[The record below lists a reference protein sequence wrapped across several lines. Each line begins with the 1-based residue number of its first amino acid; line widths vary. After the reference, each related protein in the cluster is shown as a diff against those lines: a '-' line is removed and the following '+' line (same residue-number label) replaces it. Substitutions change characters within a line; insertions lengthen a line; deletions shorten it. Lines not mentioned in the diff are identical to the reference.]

1 MMQTLLTNSPAAP
14 TAAAAD
20 KSAVLTASQDG
31 GEGAQQ
37 SDGKVGFSEVMN
49 RVQQADKVNAKADG
63 KVVNAGGKAPNADS
77 KAPGR
82 PGAEQ
87 GSAGALESNKPV
99 PTAKGEAA
107 KSLANE
113 AEEAGSV
120 DDKPQKGSEPDPALA
135 PNDFLQRLQDALKQ
149 DTSLVAPPAINLVAT
164 APVVETDGKMLPHKD
179 ADAESAEASATLTQ
193 PLAGS
198 SDKQGA
204 TTSAATLARQAASLL
219 TGETSAAVDAKAAQP
234 DAVMTD
240 DAALTAQL
248 QETGKESGGKE
259 SGGKESGTGANAN
272 QPTDNNGKETK
283 GSKNELSAAERAALL
298 SKVPAAALSEQGEND
313 TRIQLEGAD
322 KGAKPVVPPMAGKEE
337 PVKTAPLQATHQAV
351 ATQPGAARAFEEG
364 VTRTD
369 GGSSSVAA
377 DKAPTQTAAEGDGQS
392 KPVAAKAEGQ
402 PAPAAS
408 SGAPA
413 PAPASEPVLVAP
425 QQVLASSEPQG
436 PQASL
441 ASLSAGLKQMEAT
454 ERSDA
459 PRARSEVK
467 VDVKQKVAELARG
480 GAQESSETTTT
491 PESSRSQQVQQNSQ
505 PQAVGHDNRP
515 AATEAAARREPANLP
530 HLKLADPEAP
540 AQLHQKV
547 NLMLADKLQQ
557 AEIQLDPLGL
567 GKMKIQI
574 QMGAD
579 SQANVHFVVQHGQT
593 REMLEQAMPRLRDM
607 LAGQGIQLG
616 QTLVQQQPQQQS
628 QGQSAFA
635 GQGQQGQK
643 GSGSFAET
651 GQTEAEVTGA
661 GMRLSTESANDSGI
675 DFYA

>member
-31 GEGAQQ
+31 GEGALQ

-49 RVQQADKVNAKADG
+49 RVQQADKVNAKGDG
-63 KVVNAGGKAPNADS
+63 KVANAGGKAPNADS
-77 KAPGR
+77 KAPAR

-113 AEEAGSV
+113 AEEAASA
-120 DDKPQKGSEPDPALA
+120 DDKPQKGSEPDPALT

-164 APVVETDGKMLPHKD
+164 APVVETDGKMLPQKG
-179 ADAESAEASATLTQ
+179 ADAESAEAAATLTQ

-204 TTSAATLARQAASLL
+204 TTSAAALARQAASLL
-219 TGETSAAVDAKAAQP
+219 RGETSVPVDAKAAQP
-234 DAVMTD
+234 DAVVTD
-240 DAALTAQL
+240 DAALAAQL

-259 SGGKESGTGANAN
+259 NGAGGANAD
-272 QPTDNNGKETK
+272 QPTDKNGKETK

-298 SKVPAAALSEQGEND
+298 SKVPTAALSEQGEND

-369 GGSSSVAA
+369 GGSSSAAA
-377 DKAPTQTAAEGDGQS
+377 DKAPTQTAADADGQS

-413 PAPASEPVLVAP
+413 PATAPANEPVLVAP

-454 ERSDA
+454 ERSEA

-480 GAQESSETTTT
+480 SAQESSETTTT

-661 GMRLSTESANDSGI
+661 GMRLSTESTNDSGI

>member
-31 GEGAQQ
+31 GEGTLQ

-49 RVQQADKVNAKADG
+49 RVQQDNKVNAKAKAD
-63 KVVNAGGKAPNADS
+63 GKAPNADG
-77 KAPGR
+77 KAPAR

-87 GSAGALESNKPV
+87 GNVGAADSNKPV

-113 AEEAGSV
+113 ADEAAGT

-164 APVVETDGKMLPHKD
+164 APVVETDGKMLPQED

-198 SDKQGA
+198 DKQGA
-204 TTSAATLARQAASLL
+204 TTSAAALARQAASLL
-219 TGETSAAVDAKAAQP
+219 TGETSVPVDAKAAQP
-234 DAVMTD
+234 DAVVTD
-240 DAALTAQL
+240 DAALAAQL
-248 QETGKESGGKE
+248 QGAGKESGGKE
-259 SGGKESGTGANAN
+259 SGAGANAD

-283 GSKNELSAAERAALL
+283 GSKSELSAAERAALL

-369 GGSSSVAA
+369 GGSSNAAA
-377 DKAPTQTAAEGDGQS
+377 DKAPTQTTAEGDGQP

-454 ERSDA
+454 ERSEA

-661 GMRLSTESANDSGI
+661 GMRLSTESTNDSGI

>member
-31 GEGAQQ
+31 GEGALQ

-63 KVVNAGGKAPNADS
+63 KVANADGKAPNADS
-77 KAPGR
+77 KAPAR

-87 GSAGALESNKPV
+87 GSAGALEGNKPV
-99 PTAKGEAA
+99 PTTKGEAA

-113 AEEAGSV
+113 ADEAGSA

-164 APVVETDGKMLPHKD
+164 APVVETDGKMLPQED

-198 SDKQGA
+198 GEKQGA
-204 TTSAATLARQAASLL
+204 TTSAAALARQAASLL
-219 TGETSAAVDAKAAQP
+219 TGETSVPVDAKAAQP

-248 QETGKESGGKE
+248 QETGKEGSGKE
-259 SGGKESGTGANAN
+259 SGAGANAN

-283 GSKNELSAAERAALL
+283 GSKSELSAAERAALL

-313 TRIQLEGAD
+313 TKIQLEGAD

-351 ATQPGAARAFEEG
+351 ATQLGAARAFEEG

-369 GGSSSVAA
+369 GGSSNAAA
-377 DKAPTQTAAEGDGQS
+377 DKAPTQTTAEGDGQP

-402 PAPAAS
+402 PALAAS

-413 PAPASEPVLVAP
+413 PTTAPASEPVLVAP

-459 PRARSEVK
+459 PRARNEVK
-467 VDVKQKVAELARG
+467 VDVKQKVVELARG

-505 PQAVGHDNRP
+505 PQAVGHDSRP

-661 GMRLSTESANDSGI
+661 GMRLSTESTNDSGI

>member
-1 MMQTLLTNSPAAP
+1 MMQTLLTNSPATP
-14 TAAAAD
+14 TAAVAD

-31 GEGAQQ
+31 GEGALQ
-37 SDGKVGFSEVMN
+37 SEGKVGFSEVMN

-63 KVVNAGGKAPNADS
+63 KAPA
-77 KAPGR
+77 R

-87 GSAGALESNKPV
+87 GSSGALEGNKPV
-99 PTAKGEAA
+99 LTAKGEVA

-113 AEEAGSV
+113 AEETAGA

-164 APVVETDGKMLPHKD
+164 APVVETDGKMLPQED

-198 SDKQGA
+198 GEKQGA
-204 TTSAATLARQAASLL
+204 TTSAAALARQAASLL
-219 TGETSAAVDAKAAQP
+219 TGETSVPVDAKAAQP
-234 DAVMTD
+234 DVVMTD
-240 DAALTAQL
+240 DAALATQL
-248 QETGKESGGKE
+248 QGAGKESGGKE
-259 SGGKESGTGANAN
+259 SGAGANAN
-272 QPTDNNGKETK
+272 QPTDNSGKETK
-283 GSKNELSAAERAALL
+283 GSKSELSTAERAALL
-298 SKVPAAALSEQGEND
+298 SKVPASALSEQGEND
-313 TRIQLEGAD
+313 TKIQLEGAD

-369 GGSSSVAA
+369 GGSSSAAA

-392 KPVAAKAEGQ
+392 KPVTAKVEGQ

-413 PAPASEPVLVAP
+413 PATAPANEPVLVAP

-480 GAQESSETTTT
+480 GTQESSETTTT

-505 PQAVGHDNRP
+505 LQAVGHDNRP
-515 AATEAAARREPANLP
+515 APTEAVARREPANLP

-661 GMRLSTESANDSGI
+661 GMRLSTESTNDSGI

>member
-31 GEGAQQ
+31 GEGALQ

-63 KVVNAGGKAPNADS
+63 KVANADGKAPNADS
-77 KAPGR
+77 KAPVR

-113 AEEAGSV
+113 AEESAGA

-164 APVVETDGKMLPHKD
+164 TPVVETDGKMLPQED
-179 ADAESAEASATLTQ
+179 ADAESAEVSATLTQ

-204 TTSAATLARQAASLL
+204 TTSAAALARQAASLL
-219 TGETSAAVDAKAAQP
+219 MGETSVPVDAKAAQP

-240 DAALTAQL
+240 DAALAAQL
-248 QETGKESGGKE
+248 QETGKEGSGKE
-259 SGGKESGTGANAN
+259 NGAGGANAN

-313 TRIQLEGAD
+313 TKSQLEGAD

-369 GGSSSVAA
+369 GGSSSAAA

-392 KPVAAKAEGQ
+392 KPVATKAEGQ

-408 SGAPA
+408 SGTPA

-454 ERSDA
+454 ERSEA

-480 GAQESSETTTT
+480 GTQESSETTTT

-505 PQAVGHDNRP
+505 PQVVGHDNRP

-661 GMRLSTESANDSGI
+661 GMRLSTESTNDSGI

>member
-1 MMQTLLTNSPAAP
+1 MMQTLLTNSPATP
-14 TAAAAD
+14 TAAVAD

-31 GEGAQQ
+31 GEGALQ
-37 SDGKVGFSEVMN
+37 SEGKVGFSEVMN
-49 RVQQADKVNAKADG
+49 RVQQADKVNAKGDGKVANADG
-63 KVVNAGGKAPNADS
+63 KAPA
-77 KAPGR
+77 R

-87 GSAGALESNKPV
+87 GSSGALEGNKPV
-99 PTAKGEAA
+99 PTAKSEVA

-113 AEEAGSV
+113 AEEAAGA
-120 DDKPQKGSEPDPALA
+120 DDKPPKGSDPDPALA

-149 DTSLVAPPAINLVAT
+149 DTSLVAPTAINLVAT
-164 APVVETDGKMLPHKD
+164 APVVETDGKMLPQKG

-198 SDKQGA
+198 GEKQGA
-204 TTSAATLARQAASLL
+204 TTSAAALARQAASLL
-219 TGETSAAVDAKAAQP
+219 TGETSAPVDVKAAQP
-234 DAVMTD
+234 DGVVTD
-240 DAALTAQL
+240 DAALAAQL
-248 QETGKESGGKE
+248 QGAGKE
-259 SGGKESGTGANAN
+259 SGGKESGTGGANAD

-283 GSKNELSAAERAALL
+283 GSKSELSAAERAALL

-313 TRIQLEGAD
+313 TRIQLEGVD
-322 KGAKPVVPPMAGKEE
+322 KGAKHVVPPMAGKEE
-337 PVKTAPLQATHQAV
+337 PVKTAPLQATHQVV

-369 GGSSSVAA
+369 GGSLSAAA
-377 DKAPTQTAAEGDGQS
+377 DKAPAQTTAEGDGQS
-392 KPVAAKAEGQ
+392 KSVAAKAEGQ
-402 PAPAAS
+402 PAPVAS
-408 SGAPA
+408 SGTPA

-454 ERSDA
+454 ERSEA

-661 GMRLSTESANDSGI
+661 GMRLSTESTNDSGI

>member
-1 MMQTLLTNSPAAP
+1 MMQTLLTNSSAAP
-14 TAAAAD
+14 TAAD
-20 KSAVLTASQDG
+20 KSAVLTTSQDG
-31 GEGAQQ
+31 GEGALQ
-37 SDGKVGFSEVMN
+37 SGGKVGFSEVMN

-63 KVVNAGGKAPNADS
+63 KAPA
-77 KAPGR
+77 R

-87 GSAGALESNKPV
+87 GNVGAAESNKPV

-113 AEEAGSV
+113 AEEAAGA

-198 SDKQGA
+198 DKQGA
-204 TTSAATLARQAASLL
+204 TTSAAALARQAASLL
-219 TGETSAAVDAKAAQP
+219 TGETSVPVDAKAAQP

-240 DAALTAQL
+240 DAALAAQL
-248 QETGKESGGKE
+248 QETGKEGSGKE
-259 SGGKESGTGANAN
+259 SGAGANAD
-272 QPTDNNGKETK
+272 QPTENNGKETK
-283 GSKNELSAAERAALL
+283 GSKSKLSAAERAALL
-298 SKVPAAALSEQGEND
+298 SKVPAALSEQGEND
-313 TRIQLEGAD
+313 TKIQLEGAD

-369 GGSSSVAA
+369 DGSSSAAA
-377 DKAPTQTAAEGDGQS
+377 DKAPTQTATEGDGQS
-392 KPVAAKAEGQ
+392 KAVVTKAEGQ

-413 PAPASEPVLVAP
+413 PATASEPVLVAP

-491 PESSRSQQVQQNSQ
+491 PPESSRSQQVQQNSQ

-661 GMRLSTESANDSGI
+661 GMRLSTESTNDSGI

>member
-31 GEGAQQ
+31 GEGALQ

-49 RVQQADKVNAKADG
+49 RVQRADKVNAKADD
-63 KVVNAGGKAPNADS
+63 KVANAGGKAPNADN
-77 KAPGR
+77 KAPVR

-113 AEEAGSV
+113 AEEAAGA

-149 DTSLVAPPAINLVAT
+149 DTSLVAPTAINLVAT

-198 SDKQGA
+198 NKQGA
-204 TTSAATLARQAASLL
+204 TTSAAALVRQADSLL
-219 TGETSAAVDAKAAQP
+219 TGETSVPVDAKAAQP
-234 DAVMTD
+234 DAVVTD
-240 DAALTAQL
+240 DAALKAQL
-248 QETGKESGGKE
+248 QGAGKE
-259 SGGKESGTGANAN
+259 SGGKESGTNAD
-272 QPTDNNGKETK
+272 QQADNHGKETK
-283 GSKNELSAAERAALL
+283 GSKSELSAAERAALL

-313 TRIQLEGAD
+313 TKIQLEGAD

-369 GGSSSVAA
+369 GGSSSAAA

-413 PAPASEPVLVAP
+413 PATAPASEPVLVAP
-425 QQVLASSEPQG
+425 QQVLATSEPQG

-454 ERSDA
+454 ERSEA

-467 VDVKQKVAELARG
+467 VDVKQKVAELTRG
-480 GAQESSETTTT
+480 GTLESSETTTT

-661 GMRLSTESANDSGI
+661 GMRLSTESTNDSGI

>member
-31 GEGAQQ
+31 GEGALQ

-63 KVVNAGGKAPNADS
+63 KVANAGGKAPNADS
-77 KAPGR
+77 KAPAR

-87 GSAGALESNKPV
+87 GNVGAADSNKPV
-99 PTAKGEAA
+99 PTAKSEAA

-113 AEEAGSV
+113 AEEAASA

-179 ADAESAEASATLTQ
+179 ADAESAEAAATLTQ

-198 SDKQGA
+198 GDKQGA
-204 TTSAATLARQAASLL
+204 TTSAAALARQAASLL
-219 TGETSAAVDAKAAQP
+219 TGETSVPVDAKAAQP
-234 DAVMTD
+234 DAVVTD
-240 DAALTAQL
+240 DAALAAQL
-248 QETGKESGGKE
+248 QETGKEGSGKE
-259 SGGKESGTGANAN
+259 NGAGGANAD

-313 TRIQLEGAD
+313 TKIQLEGAD

-369 GGSSSVAA
+369 GGSSSAAA

-413 PAPASEPVLVAP
+413 PATAPASEPVLVAP

-454 ERSDA
+454 ERSEA

-661 GMRLSTESANDSGI
+661 GMRLSTESTNDSGI

>member
-31 GEGAQQ
+31 GEGALQ

-49 RVQQADKVNAKADG
+49 RVQQAGKVNAKGDG
-63 KVVNAGGKAPNADS
+63 KVANAGGKAPNADS
-77 KAPGR
+77 KVPAR

-87 GSAGALESNKPV
+87 GSAGALEGNKPV

-113 AEEAGSV
+113 AEEAAGA

-198 SDKQGA
+198 GDKPGA
-204 TTSAATLARQAASLL
+204 TTSAAALARQAASLL
-219 TGETSAAVDAKAAQP
+219 TGETSVPVDAKAAQP
-234 DAVMTD
+234 DAVVTD
-240 DAALTAQL
+240 DAALAAQL
-248 QETGKESGGKE
+248 QGAGKESGGKE
-259 SGGKESGTGANAN
+259 SGAGGANAD
-272 QPTDNNGKETK
+272 QPADNNGKETK
-283 GSKNELSAAERAALL
+283 GSKSELSAAERAALL

-369 GGSSSVAA
+369 GGSSSAAA
-377 DKAPTQTAAEGDGQS
+377 DKAPTQTTAEGDGQS

-413 PAPASEPVLVAP
+413 PATAPASEPVLVAP

-480 GAQESSETTTT
+480 GAQESNETTTT

-661 GMRLSTESANDSGI
+661 GMRLSTESTNDSGI

>member
-31 GEGAQQ
+31 GEGALQ

-49 RVQQADKVNAKADG
+49 RVQQADKVNVKADG
-63 KVVNAGGKAPNADS
+63 KVAHSDGKAPARS
-77 KAPGR
+77 
-82 PGAEQ
+82 GAEQ
-87 GSAGALESNKPV
+87 GSTGALESNKPV

-113 AEEAGSV
+113 TDEAGSA

-149 DTSLVAPPAINLVAT
+149 DTSLVAP

-198 SDKQGA
+198 DKQGA
-204 TTSAATLARQAASLL
+204 TTSAAALARQAASLL
-219 TGETSAAVDAKAAQP
+219 TGETSVPVDAKAAQP

-240 DAALTAQL
+240 DAALAAQL
-248 QETGKESGGKE
+248 QGAGKESGGKE
-259 SGGKESGTGANAN
+259 SGAGANAD
-272 QPTDNNGKETK
+272 QQADNSGKETK
-283 GSKNELSAAERAALL
+283 GSKSELSAAERAALL
-298 SKVPAAALSEQGEND
+298 SKEPAAALSEQGEND

-369 GGSSSVAA
+369 GGSSSAVA
-377 DKAPTQTAAEGDGQS
+377 DKAPTQTAAEGDGQP

-402 PAPAAS
+402 PAPVAS

-413 PAPASEPVLVAP
+413 PATASEPVLVAP

-661 GMRLSTESANDSGI
+661 GMRLSTESTNDSGI

>member
-1 MMQTLLTNSPAAP
+1 
-14 TAAAAD
+14 
-20 KSAVLTASQDG
+20 
-31 GEGAQQ
+31 
-37 SDGKVGFSEVMN
+37 MN

-63 KVVNAGGKAPNADS
+63 KAPA
-77 KAPGR
+77 R

-87 GSAGALESNKPV
+87 GNVGAAESNKPV

-113 AEEAGSV
+113 AEEAGNA
-120 DDKPQKGSEPDPALA
+120 DDKPQKGSEPDPALT

-164 APVVETDGKMLPHKD
+164 APVVETDGKMLPQED

-204 TTSAATLARQAASLL
+204 TTSAAALARQAASLL
-219 TGETSAAVDAKAAQP
+219 TGDTSVPVDAKAAQP
-234 DAVMTD
+234 DAVVTD

-248 QETGKESGGKE
+248 QETGKEGSGKE
-259 SGGKESGTGANAN
+259 NGAGGANAD

-283 GSKNELSAAERAALL
+283 GSKSELSAAERAALL

-369 GGSSSVAA
+369 DGSSSAAA
-377 DKAPTQTAAEGDGQS
+377 DKAPTQTAADVDGQS

-408 SGAPA
+408 SGAS
-413 PAPASEPVLVAP
+413 APASEPVLVAP

-454 ERSDA
+454 ERSEA

-515 AATEAAARREPANLP
+515 ATTEAAARREPANLP

-661 GMRLSTESANDSGI
+661 GMRLSTESTNDRGI

>member
-31 GEGAQQ
+31 GEGALQ

-49 RVQQADKVNAKADG
+49 RVQQADKVNVKADG
-63 KVVNAGGKAPNADS
+63 KVAHSDGKAPARS
-77 KAPGR
+77 
-82 PGAEQ
+82 GAEQ
-87 GSAGALESNKPV
+87 GSTGALESNKPV

-113 AEEAGSV
+113 TDEAGSA

-149 DTSLVAPPAINLVAT
+149 DTSLVAPAAINLVAT

-198 SDKQGA
+198 DKQGA
-204 TTSAATLARQAASLL
+204 TTSAAALARQAASLL
-219 TGETSAAVDAKAAQP
+219 TGETSVPVDAKAAQP

-240 DAALTAQL
+240 DAALAAQL
-248 QETGKESGGKE
+248 QGAGKESGGKE
-259 SGGKESGTGANAN
+259 SGAGANAD
-272 QPTDNNGKETK
+272 QQADNSGKETK
-283 GSKNELSAAERAALL
+283 GSKSELSAAERAALL
-298 SKVPAAALSEQGEND
+298 SKEPAAALSEQGEND

-322 KGAKPVVPPMAGKEE
+322 KGAKPVVPPMAGKED

-369 GGSSSVAA
+369 GGSSSAVA
-377 DKAPTQTAAEGDGQS
+377 DKAPTQTAAEGDGQP

-402 PAPAAS
+402 PALAAS

-413 PAPASEPVLVAP
+413 PTTAPASEPVLVAP

-459 PRARSEVK
+459 PRARNEVK

-661 GMRLSTESANDSGI
+661 GMRLSTESTNDSGI

>member
-1 MMQTLLTNSPAAP
+1 MMQTLLTNSPATP

-31 GEGAQQ
+31 GEGALQ

-49 RVQQADKVNAKADG
+49 RVQQADKLNAKADG
-63 KVVNAGGKAPNADS
+63 KVANADGKAPNADS
-77 KAPGR
+77 KAPAR

-113 AEEAGSV
+113 AEESAGA

-164 APVVETDGKMLPHKD
+164 TPVVETDGKMLPHKD

-204 TTSAATLARQAASLL
+204 TTSAAALARQAASLL
-219 TGETSAAVDAKAAQP
+219 MGETSVPVDAKAAQP

-240 DAALTAQL
+240 DAALAAQL
-248 QETGKESGGKE
+248 QETGKEGSGKE
-259 SGGKESGTGANAN
+259 NGAGGANAN

-313 TRIQLEGAD
+313 TKSQLEGAD

-337 PVKTAPLQATHQAV
+337 PVKTAPLQATYQAV
-351 ATQPGAARAFEEG
+351 ATQPGAVRAFEEG

-369 GGSSSVAA
+369 GGSSNAAA
-377 DKAPTQTAAEGDGQS
+377 DKAPTQTATEGDGQS

-413 PAPASEPVLVAP
+413 PATAPANEPVLVAP

-441 ASLSAGLKQMEAT
+441 TSLSAGLKQMEAT
-454 ERSDA
+454 ERSEA

-480 GAQESSETTTT
+480 GTQESSETTTT

-530 HLKLADPEAP
+530 HLKLADPEAS

>member
-20 KSAVLTASQDG
+20 KSAVLTASQDS
-31 GEGAQQ
+31 GEGALL
-37 SDGKVGFSEVMN
+37 SDGKAGFSEVMN

-63 KVVNAGGKAPNADS
+63 KAPA
-77 KAPGR
+77 R

-87 GSAGALESNKPV
+87 GSAGASESNKPV
-99 PTAKGEAA
+99 PTAKSEAA

-113 AEEAGSV
+113 AEEAGSA
-120 DDKPQKGSEPDPALA
+120 DDKPQKGSEPDPALT

-149 DTSLVAPPAINLVAT
+149 DTSLVAPTAINLVAT
-164 APVVETDGKMLPHKD
+164 APVVETDGKMLPQKG

-204 TTSAATLARQAASLL
+204 TTSAAALARQAASLL
-219 TGETSAAVDAKAAQP
+219 TGETSVPVDAKAAQP
-234 DAVMTD
+234 DAAMTD
-240 DAALTAQL
+240 DVALTAQL
-248 QETGKESGGKE
+248 QETGKEGSGKE
-259 SGGKESGTGANAN
+259 SGANAD
-272 QPTDNNGKETK
+272 QQADNSGKETK
-283 GSKNELSAAERAALL
+283 GSKSELSAAERAALL

-313 TRIQLEGAD
+313 TKIQLEGAD

-364 VTRTD
+364 MTRTD
-369 GGSSSVAA
+369 SGSNSAAA
-377 DKAPTQTAAEGDGQS
+377 DKATTQTTAEGDGQS

-402 PAPAAS
+402 PANAAS

-413 PAPASEPVLVAP
+413 PGTAPASEPVLVAP

-491 PESSRSQQVQQNSQ
+491 PENSRSQQVQQNSQ

-661 GMRLSTESANDSGI
+661 GMRLSTESTNDSGI

>member
-14 TAAAAD
+14 TATAAD
-20 KSAVLTASQDG
+20 KSAVLTANQDG
-31 GEGAQQ
+31 GEGALQ

-63 KVVNAGGKAPNADS
+63 KVANAGGKAPNADG
-77 KAPGR
+77 KAPAR

-87 GSAGALESNKPV
+87 GNVGAADSNKPV

-113 AEEAGSV
+113 AEEAASA

-164 APVVETDGKMLPHKD
+164 APVVETDGKMLPQED

-193 PLAGS
+193 PLASS

-204 TTSAATLARQAASLL
+204 TTSAAALARQAASLL
-219 TGETSAAVDAKAAQP
+219 TGETSVPVDTKAAQP
-234 DAVMTD
+234 DSVVTD
-240 DAALTAQL
+240 DAALAAQL
-248 QETGKESGGKE
+248 QETGKEGSGKE
-259 SGGKESGTGANAN
+259 NDAGANAD
-272 QPTDNNGKETK
+272 QQADNSGKETK
-283 GSKNELSAAERAALL
+283 GSKSELSTAERAALL
-298 SKVPAAALSEQGEND
+298 SKVPAAALSEQGEDD

-337 PVKTAPLQATHQAV
+337 SVKTAPLQATHQAV

-369 GGSSSVAA
+369 GGSSSAAA

-413 PAPASEPVLVAP
+413 PATAPANEPVLVAP

-454 ERSDA
+454 ERSEA

-480 GAQESSETTTT
+480 GTQESSETTTT

-661 GMRLSTESANDSGI
+661 GMRLSTESTNDSGI

>member
-31 GEGAQQ
+31 GEGALQ

-63 KVVNAGGKAPNADS
+63 KVANAGGKAPNADS
-77 KAPGR
+77 KAPAR

-87 GSAGALESNKPV
+87 GNVGAADSNKPV
-99 PTAKGEAA
+99 PTATGEAA

-113 AEEAGSV
+113 AEEAAGA

-164 APVVETDGKMLPHKD
+164 APVVETDGKMLPQKG

-198 SDKQGA
+198 GDKQGT
-204 TTSAATLARQAASLL
+204 TTSAAALARQAASLL
-219 TGETSAAVDAKAAQP
+219 TGETSVPVDAKAAQP
-234 DAVMTD
+234 DAVVTD
-240 DAALTAQL
+240 DAALAAQL
-248 QETGKESGGKE
+248 QETGKEGSGKE
-259 SGGKESGTGANAN
+259 SGANAD
-272 QPTDNNGKETK
+272 QPTDNSGKETK
-283 GSKNELSAAERAALL
+283 GSKSELSAAERAALL

-313 TRIQLEGAD
+313 TKIQLEGAD

-337 PVKTAPLQATHQAV
+337 PVKNAPLQATHQAV

-369 GGSSSVAA
+369 GGSSSAAA
-377 DKAPTQTAAEGDGQS
+377 DKAPTQTTAEGDGQS

-413 PAPASEPVLVAP
+413 PATAPASEPVLVAP

-480 GAQESSETTTT
+480 GAQESNETTTT

-661 GMRLSTESANDSGI
+661 GMRLSTESTNDSGI